1 MSLIHRVKAALNIPS
16 QVQQQSAIVGPDV
29 LLNIPGG
36 TYTATLTAD
45 VWDAYGREWATSMS
59 RLTAGG
65 PFGIR
70 VWQREN
76 ARSPWQ
82 QIIFRQDCHG
92 TLYVIRDQLWFVWNL
107 PNFRGSGR
115 NQILTYRHTR
125 PVTPKTASS
134 DVVVGSDMYEA

>member
-1 MSLIHRVKAALNIPS
+1 MSFIHRVKAALNIPS
-16 QVQQQSAIVGPDV
+16 QVQQQSAIVGPDI
-29 LLNIPGG
+29 LLNVPGG

-59 RLTAGG
+59 RLVPNG

-92 TLYVIRDQLWFVWNL
+92 TLYVIRGQLWFVWNR
-107 PNFRGSGR
+107 PNASSGR
-115 NQILTYRHTR
+115 NRILTYRHNR
-125 PVTPKTASS
+125 PPVAQTTSADGAS
-134 DVVVGSDMYEA
+134 GTELFEA

>member
-1 MSLIHRVKAALNIPS
+1 MSFIHRVKAALNIPS
-16 QVQQQSAIVGPDV
+16 QIQQQSAIVGPDV

-59 RLTAGG
+59 RLVPGG

-82 QIIFRQDCHG
+82 QIIFREGCHG
-92 TLYVIRDQLWFVWNL
+92 TLYVIRGQLWFVWNK
-107 PNFRGSGR
+107 PGSPSGR
-115 NQILTYRHTR
+115 NQILTYRHSR
-125 PVTPKTASS
+125 PVVRPTASS
-134 DVVVGSDMYEA
+134 DVTADPNIHEA

>member
-1 MSLIHRVKAALNIPS
+1 MSLIQRAKAALNIQPK
-16 QVQQQSAIVGPDV
+16 VQAQPAIVGPDI

-59 RLTAGG
+59 RLVPGG

-92 TLYVIRDQLWFVWNL
+92 TLYVIRGQLWFVWNR
-107 PNFRGSGR
+107 PGAPSGR
-115 NQILTYRHTR
+115 NRILTYRHNR
-125 PVTPKTASS
+125 PAAQPTASS
-134 DVVVGSDMYEA
+134 DMVAGPDIHEA

>member
-16 QVQQQSAIVGPDV
+16 QVQAQAAIVGPDV

-92 TLYVIRDQLWFVWNL
+92 TLYVIQGQLWFVWNR
-107 PNFRGSGR
+107 PNASSGR

-125 PVTPKTASS
+125 QTAATASS
-134 DVVVGSDMYEA
+134 DGVVGSDMYEA